1 MQRIELG
8 FVCNNRCVF
17 CAQGSLGARAG
28 DDPTD
33 PLAARVEAALGA
45 LRAGEPA
52 AFVGGEPTLHDALPL
67 WLAEAARRGAA
78 PLLLVQT
85 NGRRLAYLAYA
96 RSLAAVSPALGLEVS
111 LQGQSA
117 AMHDYH
123 TSTPGSFAQT
133 VKGLR
138 HARALGVP
146 FALTTVVTRSSF
158 RHLAEF
164 VRLARHLGARSLS
177 LARAARHGRAAA
189 AADRVIPNDEVVAPY
204 LEAARDEARLL
215 GLPLFDA
222 AHPPESGA
230 LHAGIGVVEPSTP
243 EPEPERGSHESPT
256 PGAAPR
262 RLPLAK
268 PLPARAEERGPARR
282 SGEEL
287 RRIFPGLFGDAE
299 AEAQKPPPPKG

>member
-28 DDPTD
+28 DDPAD
-33 PLAARVEAALGA
+33 ALAARVEAALEA
-45 LRAGEPA
+45 LRADEPA
-52 AFVGGEPTLHDALPL
+52 AFVGGEPTLHEALPR

-78 PLLLVQT
+78 PLLVQT

-96 RSLAAVSPALGLEVS
+96 RSLAAASPALGLEVS

-133 VKGLR
+133 VQGLR

-158 RHLAEF
+158 RHLAEL
-164 VRLARHLGARSLS
+164 VRLARHLGARSLY
-177 LARAARHGRAAA
+177 LARAERHGHAAA
-189 AADRVIPNDEVVAPY
+189 AADRVIPNEEIVAPY

-215 GLPLFDA
+215 DLPLYDA
-222 AHPPESGA
+222 AHTPGEGA
-230 LHAGIGVVEPSTP
+230 PHAGIGIVEPAAA
-243 EPEPERGSHESPT
+243 ELAGGSHET
-256 PGAAPR
+256 PASGAAPR